1 MTKPLRPALGIDD
14 LEQGRIEGGSF
25 NHEAHVY
32 LAWLYLDRYPVTEA
46 IERYTAA
53 LKRLTAK
60 LGVPGKYHDTIT
72 WFFMLIIAQRR
83 IACADVDWTVFK
95 EKNADLLSRENNVLN
110 RYYSKETLATDAA
123 RQSFVLPDRLVA

>member
-14 LEQGRIEGGSF
+14 LEQSRIDGGSF
-25 NHEAHVY
+25 DHEAHVY

-95 EKNADLLSRENNVLN
+95 EKNADLLSREANVLN
-110 RYYSKETLATDAA
+110 RYYNKETLATDAA

>member
-1 MTKPLRPALGIDD
+1 MTKPLQPGLSIDD
-14 LEQGRIEGGSF
+14 LEQSRIEGASF
-25 NHEAHVY
+25 DHEAHVY

-60 LGVPGKYHDTIT
+60 LGVPDKYHDTVT